1 MEFRGDV
8 EEVAKAALRALAEV
22 VRSTHETLGQVV
34 HDPRQ
39 RLSTE
44 QQYLLS
50 DTLEHIGDVREG
62 FVLSQRASPRI
73 QTSEL
78 RRLVQ
83 HVLLDWGWLEALGLS
98 TAAGGQVEL
107 IGVQLIAYRHALVA
121 MGLLPHLP
129 AQVITFPQPYPTYSD
144 VPVPAMPSQTLERIE
159 EIEGVLYQAG
169 RVPLDELD
177 FDAVRRTYAFFEAS
191 AWLVDHY
198 LPPSLIH

>member
-8 EEVAKAALRALAEV
+8 EEAAKAALRALAEV

-144 VPVPAMPSQTLERIE
+144 VPLPAMPSQTLERIE

-198 LPPSLIH
+198 FPPSLIH